1 MAYKILKTRSPFFH
15 QVAAT
20 TGTSCSLEIRV
31 WNDTSK
37 PTNSDY
43 TLEANSIDGYATFE
57 VADIIRGMITDN
69 YSDSTDGIYYV
80 ELKGYEDGVL
90 ESTVQ
95 LIATEGY
102 ALSEEGI
109 QSEGL
114 QSEVDGQV
122 NPESD
127 TRDSRVLI
135 SKGQSSFA
143 TMLKDADNTPTGST
157 RYRIRTNGSN
167 GAWTSYSTTT
177 SEVSDAFSVIELTS
191 DDEYLQY
198 QISGTNHYIYVD
210 VLQCNQYESHSL
222 TYVNKLGFKNTI
234 WFNAKAKSRIISS
247 KDNFKTSNV
256 PYNVNLGSTIT
267 NAANRFE
274 ESHNNFNRI
283 RESRKSYTLNS
294 DYISEYYVEQF
305 EELFLSEK
313 VWLSNDSFTNIP
325 VNIKES
331 SFDVKNHVNDQLISY
346 TIRVEEANSYINQ
359 YR

>member
-15 QVAAT
+15 QVEAT
-20 TGTSCSLEIRV
+20 TGTACSLEIRV
-31 WNDTSK
+31 WNGTVK
-37 PTNSDY
+37 PTDADY

-57 VADIIRGMITDN
+57 VADIVRGMITDN
-69 YSDSTDGIYYV
+69 YSDSTDGIYFV

-95 LIATEGY
+95 LLATEGY

-114 QSEVDGQV
+114 QSEVEGQV

-135 SKGQSSFA
+135 SKGQSS
-143 TMLKDADNTPTGST
+143 TVVMLKDADSTPTGNT
-157 RYRIRTNGSN
+157 RYRVRANGSN
-167 GAWTSYSTTT
+167 GSWVNYSTTT
-177 SEVSDAFSVIELTS
+177 SQASDSIISVTLDS
-191 DDEYLQY
+191 DDEYLQH
-198 QISGTNHYIYVD
+198 QINGTNHYIYVD

-234 WFNAKAKSRIISS
+234 WFNAKAKSNISSS

-256 PYNVNLGSTIT
+256 PYSINLGSTIT
-267 NAANRFE
+267 SNANRFE
-274 ESHNNFNRI
+274 QSHNSFDRI
-283 RESRKSYTLNS
+283 RDSRKSYVLNS
-294 DYISEYYVEQF
+294 DYISEYYVNQF

-313 VWLSNDSFTNIP
+313 VWLSNNSVTNIP

-331 SFDVKNHVNDQLISY
+331 SFDVKNHVNDQLINY